1 MSAGV
6 EGWRLVEYR
15 CRSCNDWCLVD
26 HRESAAKYHEC
37 RSCHR
42 VPELDQERA
51 DHRLTS
57 LLWAFQ
63 LVDSSTSAEVLPSP
77 AGRSREC
84 GRGQRERSATQRTRP
99 GSPPAT
105 PAGSPVSRTVARSD
119 SIDFLSGGGH
129 CDD

>member
-6 EGWRLVEYR
+6 VGWRLVEYR
-15 CRSCNDWCLVD
+15 CRSCNEWCLLD
-26 HRESAAKYHEC
+26 HTEPAAKYHEC
-37 RSCHR
+37 RSCYR
-42 VPELDQERA
+42 VPDLDRERV

-57 LLWAFQ
+57 LLWAHQ
-63 LVDSSTSAEVLPSP
+63 LVDSSTYAEVLPSP

-105 PAGSPVSRTVARSD
+105 PAGSPVSRTVALRD
-119 SIDFLSGGGH
+119 SVESSGGGA
-129 CDD
+129 DD